1 MSNQHERP
9 KGAGFI
15 LDKPCQKDIFIPEL
29 LSEDALAFGQAGLEF
44 VEREILPHVEKFEW
58 GETKIKANIEAMKKA
73 GDQGLLMVEVPE
85 EYGGLGM
92 GLTAT
97 TCLSEK
103 VAQYGSFT
111 VTMLCHTG
119 IGTLPI
125 LFFGNEYQKQ
135 RYLPKL
141 ATGEWLAAYALTEA
155 NHGSDALGAKT
166 RAVLSEDGKHYI
178 LNGEKIFITNG
189 GFADVFTVYAKVD
202 GQHFTAF
209 IVEKSFPGVSIGAE
223 EHKMGIKGSSTTTIR
238 LEDALVPVENVMG
251 EIGEGHKS
259 ALGVL
264 DIGRFKL
271 GVGVMGM
278 AKRMI
283 AVSAAYANEN
293 ERQQFKK
300 PISSFGMIRR
310 KLADM
315 AAKVFAVESMG
326 YRTAG
331 LIEEAV
337 EHLDKNDAGYAT
349 QVAKVFE
356 EYNVECSIIKVLGSE
371 TAAFVIDEAVQVHG
385 GYGFIEEYE
394 VARNYRDERINRIFE
409 GTNEINRLLLPAT
422 LLKRSMTGRAPVMP
436 MYMKLAGRVKDA
448 GADLFEGLD
457 APFLP
462 DLVKM
467 VEAVRLMTLYA
478 FGTTLRKNMVQ
489 IQKPD
494 FVMGKG
500 EYFFEKLANMIIQ
513 LFAMESVVKRA
524 QMLVAR
530 NGQEKAA
537 NAVSLASVAC
547 YDGMN
552 VVDCEYRTLMTGIAG
567 GNPAEIAEHE
577 AAAARMRYYAPMDV
591 IGLKESIA
599 ALIVDRQR
607 YVV

>member
-15 LDKPCQKDIFIPEL
+15 LDRPCYKDIFIPEL

-44 VEREILPHVEKFEW
+44 VEREILRNVDRFECQ
-58 GETKIKANIEAMKKA
+58 ETKIQANIEAMKKA

-111 VTMLCHTG
+111 VTLLCHTG

-125 LFFGNEYQKQ
+125 LFFGNEHQKQ
-135 RYLPKL
+135 KYLPKL
-141 ATGEWLAAYALTEA
+141 ATGEWIAAYALTEA

-166 RAVLSEDGKHYI
+166 RAVLSEDGRHYI

-209 IVEKSFPGVSIGAE
+209 IVEKSFPGVSIGPE

-238 LEDALVPVENVMG
+238 MEDTPVPVENVMG

-283 AVSAAYANEN
+283 AVSATYAN

-300 PISSFGMIRR
+300 PISAFGMIRR

-315 AAKVFAVESMG
+315 ATRVFAVESMG

-337 EHLDKNDAGYAT
+337 EQLDKKAPAFAS

-356 EYNVECSIIKVLGSE
+356 EYNVECSIIKVMGSE

-385 GYGFIEEYE
+385 GYGFIEEFE

-409 GTNEINRLLLPAT
+409 GTNEINRLLLPST
-422 LLKRSMTGRAPVMP
+422 LLKRSMTGRAPVLP
-436 MYMKLAGRVKDA
+436 MYMTPAGRVKDPA
-448 GADLFEGLD
+448 ADLFEGLE
-457 APFLP
+457 AANLP

-467 VEAVRLMTLYA
+467 VEGVRLMTLYA
-478 FGTTLRKNMVQ
+478 FGTTLRKNMAL

-500 EYFFEKLANMIIQ
+500 EHFFEKLANMIIH
-513 LFAMESVVKRA
+513 LFAMESAVKRA
-524 QMLVAR
+524 QMLVAK
-530 NGQEKAA
+530 NGPEKAA
-537 NAVSLASVAC
+537 NVVALASLVC
-547 YDGMN
+547 FDGMN
-552 VVDCEYRTLMTGIAG
+552 LVDTEYRTLMTGIAA
-567 GNPAEIAEHE
+567 GNAAEIAEHE
-577 AAAARMRYYAPMDV
+577 AAAARMRFYAPMDV
-591 IGLKESIA
+591 VSLKESVA

>member
-15 LDKPCQKDIFIPEL
+15 LDKPCQKDIFIPEM
-29 LSEDALAFGQAGLEF
+29 LSEDALTFGQAGLEF
-44 VEREILPHVEKFEW
+44 VEREILPNVDRFECQ
-58 GETKIKANIEAMKKA
+58 ETKIKANIEAMKKA
-73 GDQGLLMVEVPE
+73 GNQGLLMVEVPE

-111 VTMLCHTG
+111 VTLLCHTG

-125 LFFGNEYQKQ
+125 LFFGNEHQKQ

-141 ATGEWLAAYALTEA
+141 ATGEWIAAYALTEA

-166 RAVLSEDGKHYI
+166 RAVLSEDGRHYI

-209 IVEKSFPGVSIGAE
+209 IVEKSFPGVSIGPE
-223 EHKMGIKGSSTTTIR
+223 EHKMGIKGSSTTTLR
-238 LEDALVPVENVMG
+238 MEDTPVPVENVMG

-283 AVSAAYANEN
+283 AVSAAYANE
-293 ERQQFKK
+293 RQQFKK
-300 PISSFGMIRR
+300 PISAFGMIRR

-315 AAKVFAVESMG
+315 ASRVFAVESMG

-337 EHLDKNDAGYAT
+337 EQLDKKDAAFASK
-349 QVAKVFE
+349 VAKVFE
-356 EYNVECSIIKVLGSE
+356 EYNVECSIIKVMGSE
-371 TAAFVIDEAVQVHG
+371 TAAVVIDEAVQVHG

-436 MYMKLAGRVKDA
+436 MYMKLSGRVKDPA
-448 GADLFEGLD
+448 ADLFEGLE
-457 APFLP
+457 AASLP

-467 VEAVRLMTLYA
+467 VEGVRLMTLYA
-478 FGTTLRKNMVQ
+478 FGTTLRKNMAL

-513 LFAMESVVKRA
+513 LFAMESAVKRA
-524 QMLVAR
+524 QMLVAK
-530 NGQEKAA
+530 NGPEKAA
-537 NAVSLASVAC
+537 NVIALASLVC
-547 YDGMN
+547 FDGMN
-552 VVDCEYRTLMTGIAG
+552 LVDTEYRTLMTGIAA
-567 GNPAEIAEHE
+567 GNAAEIAEHD
-577 AAAARMRYYAPMDV
+577 AAAGRMRFYAPMDV
-591 IGLKESIA
+591 INLKESVA

>member
-1 MSNQHERP
+1 MSNQHEKP

-44 VEREILPHVEKFEW
+44 VEREILPNVDRFENQ
-58 GETKIKANIEAMKKA
+58 ETKIKANIEAMKKA

-103 VAQYGSFT
+103 VSQYGSFT
-111 VTMLCHTG
+111 VTLLCHTG

-125 LFFGNEYQKQ
+125 LFFGNEHQKQ
-135 RYLPKL
+135 KYLPRL
-141 ATGEWLAAYALTEA
+141 ATGEWIAAYALTEA

-166 RAVLSEDGKHYI
+166 RAVLSDDGKHYI

-278 AKRMI
+278 GKRMI
-283 AVSAAYANEN
+283 AVSAAYAN

-315 AAKVFAVESMG
+315 ASRVFAVESMG

-337 EHLDKNDAGYAT
+337 EQLDKKDPGFAS

-356 EYNVECSIIKVLGSE
+356 EYNVECSIIKVMGSE
-371 TAAFVIDEAVQVHG
+371 AAAFVIDEAVQVHG

-436 MYMKLAGRVKDA
+436 MYMKLAGRVKDPS
-448 GADLFEGLD
+448 ADLFEGLD
-457 APFLP
+457 ARQLP
-462 DLVKM
+462 DLVRM

-478 FGTTLRKNMVQ
+478 FGTTLRKNMAQ

-513 LFAMESVVKRA
+513 LFAMESSVKRA
-524 QMLVAR
+524 QMLVASQ
-530 NGQEKAA
+530 GAEKAA
-537 NAVSLASVAC
+537 NTVALASLVC
-547 YDGMN
+547 FDGMTL
-552 VVDCEYRTLMTGIAG
+552 VDGEYRTLMAGIAG
-567 GNPAEIAEHE
+567 GNAAEIAEHE
-577 AAAARMRYYAPMDV
+577 AAAARMRFYAPMDV

-607 YVV
+607 YVA

>member
-15 LDKPCQKDIFIPEL
+15 LDKPCQKDIFIPEM
-29 LSEDALAFGQAGLEF
+29 LSEEALAFGQAGLEF
-44 VEREILPHVEKFEW
+44 VEREILPNVDRFENQ
-58 GETKIKANIEAMKKA
+58 ETKIKANIEAMKKA

-103 VAQYGSFT
+103 VSQYGSFT
-111 VTMLCHTG
+111 VTLLCHTG

-125 LFFGNEYQKQ
+125 LFFGNEHQKQ
-135 RYLPKL
+135 KYLPKL
-141 ATGEWLAAYALTEA
+141 ATGEWIAAYALTEA

-166 RAVLSEDGKHYI
+166 RAVLSEDGRHYI

-278 AKRMI
+278 GKRMI
-283 AVSAAYANEN
+283 AVSASYAN

-315 AAKVFAVESMG
+315 ATRVFAVESMG

-337 EHLDKNDAGYAT
+337 EQLDKKDAAFAS

-356 EYNVECSIIKVLGSE
+356 EYNVECSIIKVMGSE
-371 TAAFVIDEAVQVHG
+371 AAAFVIDEAVQVHG

-436 MYMKLAGRVKDA
+436 MYMKLAGRIKDPA
-448 GADLFEGLD
+448 ADLFEGIE
-457 APFLP
+457 AASLP

-467 VEAVRLMTLYA
+467 VEGVRLMTLYA
-478 FGTTLRKNMVQ
+478 FGTTLRKNMAQ

-513 LFAMESVVKRA
+513 LFAMESSVKRA
-524 QMLVAR
+524 QMLLAKL
-530 NGQEKAA
+530 GPEKAA
-537 NAVSLASVAC
+537 NVVALASLVC
-547 YDGMN
+547 FDGMN
-552 VVDCEYRTLMTGIAG
+552 VVDAEYRTLMAGIAG
-567 GNPAEIAEHE
+567 GSAAEIAEHE
-577 AAAARMRYYAPMDV
+577 AAAARMRFYAPMDV
-591 IGLKESIA
+591 ISLKENIA
-599 ALIVDRQR
+599 AIIVDRQR